1 MYVLLEFDY
10 RRHFVNLEYKDIDS
24 EVIVL
29 KNKKLGNEASG
40 VSI

>member
-24 EVIVL
+24 EVIVV
-29 KNKKLGNEASG
+29 KNKKLGNEANG